1 MNWSDAYL
9 VLAALCAYLVLAAL
23 CATFIYV
30 NWRRRLNLHDTI
42 GALQLGIFW
51 PIMLP
56 IIIYS
61 HLSKKELW

>member
-1 MNWSDAYL
+1 MIWGD
-9 VLAALCAYLVLAAL
+9 AYLVLAAL

-30 NWRRRLNLHDTI
+30 SWRKRLGISDPL
-42 GALQLGIFW
+42 GAFQLGIVW

-61 HLSKKELW
+61 HLSKKSLW

>member
-1 MNWSDAYL
+1 MIWEGAYL
-9 VLAALCAYLVLAAL
+9 ALAAL

-30 NWRRRLNLHDTI
+30 SWRRRLGIHDPL
-42 GALQLGIFW
+42 GAFELGIVW

-61 HLSKKELW
+61 HLSKRSLW